1 MVVRTRWVKVV
12 GSDTVHPATGPALP
26 LEGISRGLLP
36 GSPRGGAAADLTMA
50 KSLREWIDSEVRDVR
65 AKPMSWLSQYHFFRL
80 MPIIGADAKA
90 PRGCVPRVS
99 SGREAAIWEGAVQVD
114 RSPLDH
120 VQLHGFL
127 EGNGGWIQT
136 RVRICCRPIRV
147 RRCARRRDSV
157 LVEVRRR

>member
-1 MVVRTRWVKVV
+1 LQSRGSSTGARRPTVVGPPLLHYPTAAASSLPASGRTRCGWCR
-12 GSDTVHPATGPALP
+12 SPSFGPDEDAPWHCTP
-26 LEGISRGLLP
+26 LRQAI
-36 GSPRGGAAADLTMA
+36 
-50 KSLREWIDSEVRDVR
+50 
-65 AKPMSWLSQYHFFRL
+65 RL
-80 MPIIGADAKA
+80 MPILGADAKE
-90 PRGCVPRVS
+90 PCGCVPRVS

-114 RSPLDH
+114 RSLLDH

-136 RVRICCRPIRV
+136 RVRICCRPVRV